1 MTKFSNVGVHGSAV
15 VAPLS
20 RDPTDSRGEPATKDI
35 PAVGDDDDDEGGRE
49 DLPLL
54 KLVCSSDRDSTI
66 ETKGAAT
73 TVPTKQKADGA
84 AWSLKRAQGLGFIVF
99 AALNFS
105 IVSVCVKF
113 ASHRVS
119 SHEMVLWRMF
129 VWLRYKKKRL
139 AVQQEYRSLLLFRCF
154 VGTVGV
160 NLQFYAMSKMVL
172 TDAVVIIF
180 TSPISTFFLGAVVLG
195 ETINRIEL
203 FAGLTSFVG
212 VLFVARPDFLFAT
225 TTSVKAPPFAI
236 LCALGGSFT
245 QAIVYVTLRK
255 LHAVDHLVAI
265 HYFFLFG
272 TCMALLTIWFL
283 NVVSSIR
290 VCMHV
295 PLEERFLFA
304 IFGSGFFTFVGQ
316 IFLTMGFQRE
326 KAGIASVMR
335 YFDVVFVM
343 VMDILVLGEHVSPSS
358 DEDSTASEETPVAA
372 VLAEPNAGDGAV
384 WSMKRAQGLGFIVFA
399 AFNFSITS
407 VCVKFASHRVTSHE
421 TVFWRMV
428 VALVLNLAWTRY
440 KKRKLV
446 IEQKYRRLLLFRCV
460 VGTIGVNLQFYAMSK
475 MVLTDAVVIIFTS
488 PIFTFF
494 LGAVV
499 LGETINRSDLAAG
512 TTSFLGVLFAAFL
525 FAIVGS
531 GFFSFVGQIFL
542 TMGFQREKAGIAS
555 VMRYFDVVFVVGMD
569 VVILGEHVNLYS
581 LLGAAIIMGG
591 ASMIVLRRA
600 HEKK

>member
-1 MTKFSNVGVHGSAV
+1 MLAERCSLKQPTLKSTRDPALRPASSLSNWRTMTAFSNVGVHGSAV

-20 RDPTDSRGEPATKDI
+20 RDPTDSRGEPATKAT
-35 PAVGDDDDDEGGRE
+35 PAAGDDEDDEGGRE

-54 KLVCSSDRDSTI
+54 KMACSSDGDSTI
-66 ETKGAAT
+66 EAKGAAT
-73 TVPTKQKADGA
+73 A
-84 AWSLKRAQGLGFIVF
+84 
-99 AALNFS
+99 
-105 IVSVCVKF
+105 
-113 ASHRVS
+113 
-119 SHEMVLWRMF
+119 
-129 VWLRYKKKRL
+129 VWLRYKKKGL

-195 ETINRIEL
+195 EHINRIEL

-225 TTSVKAPPFAI
+225 TTSVKAPPLAI

-283 NVVSSIR
+283 SVS
-290 VCMHV
+290 MHV

-304 IFGSGFFTFVGQ
+304 LFGSGFFTFVGQ

-335 YFDVVFVM
+335 YFDVVFVV
-343 VMDILVLGEHVSPSS
+343 VMDILVLGEHVSP
-358 DEDSTASEETPVAA
+358 AI
-372 VLAEPNAGDGAV
+372 LAEPNTGGGGAV
-384 WSMKRAQGLGFIVFA
+384 WSLKRAQGLGFIVFA
-399 AFNFSITS
+399 AFNFSIAS

-428 VALVLNLAWTRY
+428 VALVLNL
-440 KKRKLV
+440 V
-446 IEQKYRRLLLFRCV
+446 Q
-460 VGTIGVNLQFYAMSK
+460 
-475 MVLTDAVVIIFTS
+475 
-488 PIFTFF
+488 
-494 LGAVV
+494 
-499 LGETINRSDLAAG
+499 TINRSDLAAG
-512 TTSFLGVLFAAFL
+512 VTSFLGVLFTVQVPLEAAFL
-525 FAIVGS
+525 SAIIGS

-555 VMRYFDVVFVVGMD
+555 VMRYFDVVFVVVMD

-591 ASMIVLRRA
+591 ASMIVLRRT